1 MAETT
6 TNDLTEMDL
15 KKAKIKAYGAEYY
28 EANREKIKKYYEA
41 NKVRVKEYQA
51 ANREKINATVA
62 KYQAANRKEI
72 KAYQAA
78 YRAAKKAK
86 AAAAITATGDNH
98 D

>member
-51 ANREKINATVA
+51 ANREKINARRRV
-62 KYQAANRKEI
+62 
-72 KAYQAA
+72 
-78 YRAAKKAK
+78 YRAAKTAK
-86 AAAAITATGDNH
+86 AAAAITTARDNH